1 VGAACGSRYAFA
13 MNTDLEPSRS
23 HTPVLKKAA
32 AGIVLIVATALIL
45 KLAIGF
51 VIAIFW
57 TVVVV
62 AVIIAILWALKTL
75 VW

>member
-1 VGAACGSRYAFA
+1 

-32 AGIVLIVATALIL
+32 AGIVLIVAVALIL